1 MNRPWKETVRMNGTQ
16 ELKTDDRNHEII
28 QARFRK
34 CVREG
39 NYDEIANLQAASTAF
54 TTTDG
59 VLKESVMFYTFQ
71 GKGGIEVDVPSG
83 DHEAFLS
90 NKDYTLIK
98 SGVKEVTI

>member
-71 GKGGIEVDVPSG
+71 GKRGVEVDVPSG

>member
-1 MNRPWKETVRMNGTQ
+1 MGKTWNETVRMNGTQ

-39 NYDEIANLQAASTAF
+39 NYEEIANLQAASTAF

-59 VLKESVMFYTFQ
+59 VLKENVMFYTFKSKS
-71 GKGGIEVDVPSG
+71 GTIDVPSG
-83 DHEAFLS
+83 DHEAFL
-90 NKDYTLIK
+90 KDKDFTLVSSGIK
-98 SGVKEVTI
+98 EITV